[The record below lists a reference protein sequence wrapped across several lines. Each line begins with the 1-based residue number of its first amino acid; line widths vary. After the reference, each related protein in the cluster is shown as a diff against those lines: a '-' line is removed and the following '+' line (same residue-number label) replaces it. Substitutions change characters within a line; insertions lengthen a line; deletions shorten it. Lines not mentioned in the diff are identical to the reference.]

1 MFIQDWNSFYEQAES
16 LYRKDPLKTR
26 YILKYIHKSGK
37 LQLKVTDDRVCLQ
50 YQTDQQ
56 SDVKKVEKLNNL
68 FFGLMATGVED
79 SEEPA
84 ADGDVEMGDAQQA
97 AQLASNHVSS
107 NSSSQKRTD
116 MPQQPRSKQRST
128 KLRRTGV

>member
-1 MFIQDWNSFYEQAES
+1 MLIQDWNSFYEQAEA
-16 LYRKDPLKTR
+16 LYRNDPLKTR
-26 YILKYIHKSGK
+26 YVLKYIHKSGK

-84 ADGDVEMGDAQQA
+84 ADGDVSIADAQEG
-97 AQLASNHVSS
+97 AQPGSDHVSS
-107 NSSSQKRTD
+107 NSNSHKRQD
-116 MPQQPRSKQRST
+116 VPQQPRSKQRST
-128 KLRRTGV
+128 KMRRTGV